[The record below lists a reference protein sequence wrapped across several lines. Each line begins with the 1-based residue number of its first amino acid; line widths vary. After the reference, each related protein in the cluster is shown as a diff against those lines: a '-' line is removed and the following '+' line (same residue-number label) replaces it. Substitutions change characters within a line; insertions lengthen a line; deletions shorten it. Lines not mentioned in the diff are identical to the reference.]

1 MRNDSTAPLQA
12 LIIGAGFGGLGM
24 AIRLQQSGIHDFL
37 LLEKGDEV
45 GGCWRENHYPGS
57 GCDVPSH
64 LYSFSFEPKTD
75 WGRRY
80 AQQPEILAYL
90 RHCADKYGLRQRI
103 RFGVEVSGARFDEAA
118 GVWEVSLA
126 TGEVLRSRVL
136 ISAVGQ
142 LSRPAW
148 PRLPGLER
156 FEGESFHSARW
167 NHGCSLEG
175 KRVAVIGTG
184 ASAIQFVPAVATQA
198 AKLHVF
204 QRSPGYI
211 LPKPDR
217 AYRPWEHALLRRMP
231 WLQRFFR
238 ALQYLHHESRVLA
251 FTFFPVLMRLFEGK
265 ARRYL
270 EQEVADPELRRKLTP
285 DYPMGCKRI
294 LISNDFYAALTRPN
308 VELVDT
314 AIREVTPRGVVTAD
328 GRERE
333 VDVLIFGTGFAAT
346 EFLSP
351 MRITGRDGRE
361 LNEAWRQGAEAYLG
375 VTVSGFPNF
384 FMLYGPN
391 TNLGHN
397 SIVYMLESQIRYVL
411 ACLKVLRSRELRFL
425 DVRPEAQ
432 RGFNA
437 KLQGT
442 LQHSVWSGPCSSWYK
457 TEEGRNTNNWPG
469 FTFTYRRRTRAPRL
483 AHYEAV

>member
-1 MRNDSTAPLQA
+1 MRNHSTGPLQA

-24 AIRLQQSGIHDFL
+24 AIRLKQSGIDDFL
-37 LLEKGDEV
+37 LLEKGADV

-64 LYSFSFEPKTD
+64 LYSYSFEPKTD

-118 GVWEVSLA
+118 GMWEVSIA

-184 ASAIQFVPAVATQA
+184 ASAVQFVPAVAAQS

-204 QRSPGYI
+204 QRSAGYI
-211 LPKPDR
+211 IPKPDR
-217 AYRPWEHALLRRMP
+217 DYRPWEHALLRRVP
-231 WLQRFFR
+231 WLQRVFR
-238 ALQYLHHESRVLA
+238 VLQYLQHESRVLA

-314 AIREVTPRGVVTAD
+314 AIREVTPRGLVTED

-346 EFLSP
+346 EFLAP
-351 MRITGRDGRE
+351 MRIIGRNGRE

-411 ACLKVLRSRELRFL
+411 ACMKVLRSRELRFL

-442 LQHSVWSGPCSSWYK
+442 LRHSVWNGPCSSWYK
-457 TEEGRNTNNWPG
+457 TDEGRNTNNWPG